1 MTSDQNIGLQF
12 SQGTMAA
19 AILSTLIFKK
29 DTAMSTTIDQAFIK
43 QFEREV
49 HEAYQR
55 QGSKLRNTVRT
66 ISEVNGSSAIFQKV
80 GKGTASTKS
89 THGMVPVMNL
99 AHSNIEVILS
109 DYYAGDWVDRLDEL
123 KTNIDER
130 QVIANAG
137 ANALGRKTDEL
148 IINALDTAT
157 DNVIA
162 DSNLGLTKDKILEA
176 FETFG
181 ENDVPDD
188 SERFCIVGWKQWSEL
203 LKLEE
208 FVNSD
213 YIGAD
218 NLPFANVTQ
227 AKMWLG
233 TVFIPHSGLPVD
245 GNDIRSCF
253 WYHKT
258 AVGHAASSDVQTDIT
273 WHGDRASHFVNNMM
287 SQGAGLIDEAGII
300 VINCDETPD

>member
-1 MTSDQNIGLQF
+1 
-12 SQGTMAA
+12 
-19 AILSTLIFKK
+19 
-29 DTAMSTTIDQAFIK
+29 MSTTLDQAFIK
-43 QFEREV
+43 HFEREV

-66 ISEVNGSSAIFQKV
+66 INNVNGSEAVFQKV

-99 AHSNIEVILS
+99 DHSNISVLLE

-130 QVIANAG
+130 QIIAAAG
-137 ANALGRKTDEL
+137 ANALGRKTDEM
-148 IINALDTAT
+148 IINALDAAT
-157 DNVIA
+157 THVIA
-162 DSNLGLTKDKILEA
+162 DGNVGMTLDKTLQA

-188 SERFCIVGWKQWSEL
+188 GGRFAVVGWKQWSEL
-203 LKLEE
+203 LQIDE
-208 FVNSD
+208 FSNAD

-218 NLPFANVTQ
+218 HLPFTSMTQ
-227 AKMWLG
+227 AKLWLG
-233 TVFIPHSGLPVD
+233 TVWIPHSGLPVD

-253 WYHKT
+253 FYHKT
-258 AVGHAASSDVQTDIT
+258 AIGHASGSDVQTDIT
-273 WHGDRASHFVNNMM
+273 WHGDRASFFVNNMM
-287 SQGAGLIDEAGII
+287 SQGAGLIDEAGIV